1 MFYAEMSRPELAAL
15 KESLE
20 REYAGIKA
28 GDLDLDLSRG
38 KPGSTQLNMLTGMLD
53 CISTAEDVR
62 SESGFDSV
70 RVTVSSFTPTAY
82 PKQSRCFPNC
92 SASRSR

>member
-38 KPGSTQLNMLTGMLD
+38 KPGSTQRKHSAGWWQN
-53 CISTAEDVR
+53 IR
-62 SESGFDSV
+62 I
-70 RVTVSSFTPTAY
+70 
-82 PKQSRCFPNC
+82 RCFICAP
-92 SASRSR
+92 